1 MDGLFQYQDPLALQ
15 QQMALSTATSN
26 PASMNSAIGVEAA
39 SLTLH
44 NNETSNTLSM
54 SKSPVTDN
62 KVNVRK
68 LKSIG

>member
-1 MDGLFQYQDPLALQ
+1 
-15 QQMALSTATSN
+15 MALSTSASN
-26 PASMNSAIGVEAA
+26 PASMNSAIGGEAV
-39 SLTLH
+39 SLTSH
-44 NNETSNTLSM
+44 SNETNNTISM